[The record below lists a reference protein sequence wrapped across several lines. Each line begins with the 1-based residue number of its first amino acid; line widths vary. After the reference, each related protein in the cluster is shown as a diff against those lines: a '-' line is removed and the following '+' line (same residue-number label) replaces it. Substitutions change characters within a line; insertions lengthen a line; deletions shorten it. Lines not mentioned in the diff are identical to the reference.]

1 MNTRFNPV
9 PILAAT
15 LSTSALIPL
24 SAASKNKPPTGYQ
37 AFNLQQKTMM
47 NDDSKL
53 LKLVPAVVVVGV
65 AVFLGC
71 SQGKVYHFN
80 VLCTLFEFGAVI
92 ALMAMAA
99 VDYRLKIEPVA
110 KGVAKVREQIG
121 AGRNL
126 LQHLG
131 TLAHGCWAF
140 STKLWA
146 NA

>member
-9 PILAAT
+9 PILAAA

-24 SAASKNKPPTGYQ
+24 SAASKNKPPTGYR
-37 AFNLQQKTMM
+37 AFNLQQETMM
-47 NDDSKL
+47 NHDSKL
-53 LKLVPAVVVVGV
+53 MKLVPAGVVVGV

-71 SQGKVYHFN
+71 SQEKVYHFN

-110 KGVAKVREQIG
+110 KGVAKVREQIV
-121 AGRNL
+121 AGRTL
-126 LQHLG
+126 LQRLG

>member
-1 MNTRFNPV
+1 MNH
-9 PILAAT
+9 
-15 LSTSALIPL
+15 
-24 SAASKNKPPTGYQ
+24 
-37 AFNLQQKTMM
+37 
-47 NDDSKL
+47 DSKL
-53 LKLVPAVVVVGV
+53 MKLVPAGVVVGV

-71 SQGKVYHFN
+71 SQEKVYHFN

-110 KGVAKVREQIG
+110 KGVARVREQIV

-126 LQHLG
+126 LQRLG